1 MIQRSPSTHDVARRM
16 TGLALIGVLAWASSA
31 GAMSRTFCISGN
43 STGAGWSWA
52 VVVNGSTFCQEMQAG
67 PVPAGADCAALTQ
80 AFIQSNNQNADC
92 FQNYQAIPHPNPC
105 CFTILGA
112 SDFQFF
118 VGPSGTDATTGCE
131 VTNNPAG
138 CAFNPIITELVG
150 PTATERTRWGM
161 VKALYR

>member
-1 MIQRSPSTHDVARRM
+1 
-16 TGLALIGVLAWASSA
+16 
-31 GAMSRTFCISGN
+31 
-43 STGAGWSWA
+43 
-52 VVVNGSTFCQEMQAG
+52 
-67 PVPAGADCAALTQ
+67 VPAGADCAALTQ

-112 SDFQFF
+112 SDFQFY
-118 VGPSGTDATTGCE
+118 VGPYGTDATTGCE
-131 VTNNPAG
+131 VTNNPPG
-138 CAFNPIITELVG
+138 CPFNPTITELVG